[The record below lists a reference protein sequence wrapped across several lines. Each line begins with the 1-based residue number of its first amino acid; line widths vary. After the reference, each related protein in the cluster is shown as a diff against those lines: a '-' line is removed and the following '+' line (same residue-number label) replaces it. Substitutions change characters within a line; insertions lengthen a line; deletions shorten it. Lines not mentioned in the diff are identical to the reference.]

1 MRVRAALVAAG
12 VLLMGYAV
20 VGGSADP
27 DLKPAGVL
35 LFLAGVLAGHD
46 LVWMAALLAVGAAV
60 ARFVP
65 RRHRPVARA
74 AAISAAAL
82 TVVAAPLVLG
92 FGRRPDNP
100 SVLPLPYGRNLA
112 VVLLVVAGATLA
124 ACLAADLRRRSTAGR
139 GRGRSTAGRKRS
151 ERPGGGGPP
160 AAGG

>member
-1 MRVRAALVAAG
+1 MRVRSVLVAVG

-46 LVWMAALLAVGAAV
+46 LVWMVVLLAGGAAV
-60 ARFVP
+60 ARWVP

-82 TVVAAPLVLG
+82 TVVAVPLVLG
-92 FGRRPDNP
+92 FGRPPDNP

-112 VVLLVVAGATLA
+112 AVLLLVAGAALA
-124 ACLAADLRRRSTAGR
+124 AGLTADRRHRSAAGR
-139 GRGRSTAGRKRS
+139 GRGRPAADRKQS
-151 ERPGGGGPP
+151 ERPGGSGPP
-160 AAGG
+160 PAGR

>member
-1 MRVRAALVAAG
+1 MRVRSALVAVG

-46 LVWMAALLAVGAAV
+46 LVWMVVLLAGGAAV

-74 AAISAAAL
+74 AAVSAAAL
-82 TVVAAPLVLG
+82 TVVAVPLVLG
-92 FGRRPDNP
+92 FGRPPDNP

-112 VVLLVVAGATLA
+112 AVLLLVAGAALA
-124 ACLAADLRRRSTAGR
+124 GGLTADRRRRLTAGR
-139 GRGRSTAGRKRS
+139 GRGRPAAGRKQS

-160 AAGG
+160 PAGR